1 MATKQRL
8 QIISKSFAC
17 EIKSNITNTK
27 HTPDYPSNSCNFY
40 SLTFCCDF
48 LLLVFG
54 EHPAG
59 SALTCYWFINNFMMD
74 VYENVQLEFLYKATL
89 YTGKYRMLH
98 HNPVTISSMKLLFEA
113 TDLFSIYLDDGV
125 DFSLRRNSHL
135 LGDFIF
141 EIVNYSKVC
150 SFAFTTELR
159 FLIVLLL
166 KLTRYTIQPEVNSRV
181 YICNI

>member
-1 MATKQRL
+1 
-8 QIISKSFAC
+8 
-17 EIKSNITNTK
+17 
-27 HTPDYPSNSCNFY
+27 
-40 SLTFCCDF
+40 
-48 LLLVFG
+48 
-54 EHPAG
+54 
-59 SALTCYWFINNFMMD
+59 
-74 VYENVQLEFLYKATL
+74 
-89 YTGKYRMLH
+89 MLH

-150 SFAFTTELR
+150 SFAFTIELR

-166 KLTRYTIQPEVNSRV
+166 KLTS
-181 YICNI
+181 